1 MDKKII
7 KLLQEKPIIIP
18 KLLFNNYKKLNI
30 KEEELII
37 IIFILNISTKIKY
50 NPQTFV
56 EELNIDKYKVME
68 IINNLMEKGFLNIDL
83 ITNSKNIKEEY
94 LSLEPLFNKI
104 LNLIVEKEEPVIDN
118 DIFTIFEQELGR
130 PLSPMEYEM
139 IKEWIN
145 NKISQELIIEA
156 LRESVMN
163 GVNNF
168 RYIDKILYAW
178 NKKGYKTKKDIIKD
192 KEQRFSKKEKET
204 KKIEVFDYNW
214 LEDE

>member
-1 MDKKII
+1 MDEKII
-7 KLLQEKPIIIP
+7 KLLQEKPIVIP
-18 KLLFNNYKKLNI
+18 KILFNNYKKLNI

-37 IIFILNISTKIKY
+37 IIFILNISPKIKY
-50 NPQTFV
+50 NPTTFV

-68 IINNLMEKGFLNIDL
+68 IINNLMEKGLLNIDL
-83 ITNSKNIKEEY
+83 IINSKNVKEEY
-94 LSLEPLFNKI
+94 LSLEPLFNKL
-104 LNLIVEKEEPVIDN
+104 LNLIIEKEEQIIDN
-118 DIFTIFEQELGR
+118 DIFSIFEQELGR

-156 LRESVMN
+156 LREAVMN
-163 GVNNF
+163 GVNSF
-168 RYIDKILYAW
+168 RYIDKVLYAW

-192 KEQRFSKKEKET
+192 KEQRYSKKEKET
-204 KKIEVFDYNW
+204 KKIEIFDYNW